1 MKLHIKIVLPV
12 IAILLLLFL
21 LVGCL
26 PGLAPPP
33 SPKGV
38 ISGRVMVPG
47 SEAAKDITGWVPAA
61 NATVTLTDS
70 EGVTRT
76 VTTDKDGYYVFTDI
90 AVKANTIIT
99 ATATVNG
106 KTVIMKDVISQAVA
120 ATEDYNAGTAD
131 AESTALALI
140 VVLCMLS

>member
-47 SEAAKDITGWVPAA
+47 SEAAKDITGWVPVA
-61 NATVTLTDS
+61 NATAEEIINPPAPPSPPPTPVT
-70 EGVTRT
+70 
-76 VTTDKDGYYVFTDI
+76 
-90 AVKANTIIT
+90 
-99 ATATVNG
+99 
-106 KTVIMKDVISQAVA
+106 KTVINTVTLDY
-120 ATEDYNAGTAD
+120 TEGGPVSANC
-131 AESTALALI
+131 STT
-140 VVLCMLS
+140 VTY